1 MGSSGSTLLPAPDDR
16 LLKSIKILD
25 LSNTD
30 LAKVFALFCKH
41 DTAQRGCL
49 SLANV
54 YKMLGEKKSIF
65 GDSLFELIGIRDFQ
79 ELTFSEWLDAI
90 TTFCLFEEE
99 DVLRFCFFI
108 LDREKNGYIEKDEM
122 RMLVNMLYNIDPVKG
137 PTGNTKVA
145 FEKLSVQ
152 QDGKIEFWEFELFNK
167 AFPSLFFPAFRLQVK
182 MMQAVWGE
190 SWWGRKKRKLQDNLE
205 ERRKHEEE
213 DRLADSNRME
223 AMRQRRIKRKMGAC
237 KYFCW
242 PCGRA
247 EYDKMFPRA
256 NIVVVDP
263 AVEEAERLRK
273 LAEDKARL
281 QREMEARYLHPE
293 TQEYKKFKEKLDA
306 KKEKEKDRRD
316 KQPKG
321 NSRRPVKRE
330 KNADDRRLRLE
341 NRRIKDGR
349 VPTAGGAFG

>member
-30 LAKVFALFCKH
+30 LAKVFRLFCKY

-99 DVLRFCFFI
+99 EILRFCFFI

-145 FEKLSVQ
+145 FDKLSVQ

-190 SWWGRKKRKLQDNLE
+190 AWWGRKKRNFQDRLE
-205 ERRKHEEE
+205 LRRKHEEE
-213 DRLADSNRME
+213 DRLADANRLE

-256 NIVVVDP
+256 NVVVADP
-263 AVEEAERLRK
+263 AADEAERLRK
-273 LAEDKARL
+273 VLRMIPPKDVNM
-281 QREMEARYLHPE
+281 REER
-293 TQEYKKFKEKLDA
+293 
-306 KKEKEKDRRD
+306 
-316 KQPKG
+316 
-321 NSRRPVKRE
+321 NC
-330 KNADDRRLRLE
+330 
-341 NRRIKDGR
+341 
-349 VPTAGGAFG
+349 GGACPYNASSRVGILLTLLLPPLFLSRHLRVDCVSWGGDGPRRQNHHENTTRTPR